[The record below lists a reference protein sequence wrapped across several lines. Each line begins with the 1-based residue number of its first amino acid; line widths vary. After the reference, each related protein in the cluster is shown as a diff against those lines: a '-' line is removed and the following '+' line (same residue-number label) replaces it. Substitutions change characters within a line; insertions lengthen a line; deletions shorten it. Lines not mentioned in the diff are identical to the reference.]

1 MSSIQDLGAPDD
13 PAFAS
18 IRRFIVSPDK
28 AGTHQRRLDIPVI
41 DPRPDDVG
49 TLDGIIRAFYEVIS
63 GPAGAPRQWARD
75 RTLYVPGARL
85 VSTGVRDE
93 KAYAAV
99 MGHGEYAEAS
109 DGFLAG
115 GFFEHETHRVTRI
128 FGNVTHVWSTYEAR
142 RTPDGPVIARG
153 VNSIQ
158 LIHDGAR
165 WWIVSAAWDN
175 ERPDNPISRNF
186 LPR

>member
-1 MSSIQDLGAPDD
+1 MSAEAAGPDQ
-13 PAFAS
+13 PS
-18 IRRFIVSPDK
+18 
-28 AGTHQRRLDIPVI
+28 LDIPVI

-49 TLDGIIRAFYEVIS
+49 ALDGVIRAFYEVIS

-99 MGHGEYAEAS
+99 MGHQEYAEAS
-109 DGFLAG
+109 DRFLTAG
-115 GFFEHETHRVTRI
+115 GFFEHESHRVTRT

-158 LIHDGAR
+158 LVHDGTR
-165 WWIVSAAWDN
+165 WWIVSAAWDTD
-175 ERPDNPISRNF
+175 RPGNPIPGDF
-186 LPR
+186 LPP